1 MAAFMSAH
9 QAKTLYAMGLITD
22 DELRHYISLAEWR
35 KILTA
40 GANTTTTTT
49 TKENDPCPPEK

>member
-1 MAAFMSAH
+1 MAAFMSSH

-35 KILTA
+35 EILTA
-40 GANTTTTTT
+40 GANTTTT